1 MAASPVEGHPMGS
14 KFELHPGLKLVLQH
28 LRVPLQLAINEGDV
42 TAGR

>member
-1 MAASPVEGHPMGS
+1 MAASVEGHPMGS

-42 TAGR
+42 TADQ